1 VDEQERQK
9 AFISA
14 LTTEHFVLQSAASA
28 TIAEASGRTSLYVY
42 SVSSSLVAIGFS
54 LQADDVFWPLIAAII
69 PSLLVLGVFT
79 IVRLMETSV
88 ENQQLMRNIAQ
99 IRGYYRTLT
108 PEGIRYFSAE
118 NGRWPETDKRS
129 AARFGTF
136 IAICTTAASM
146 IAIINSI
153 IAGAG
158 AALLVRRFF
167 VETESMI
174 GWLIGVLTALSSLIV
189 LFLFQYWFFNN
200 TEPETG

>member
-1 VDEQERQK
+1 M
-9 AFISA
+9 SA
-14 LTTEHFVLQSAASA
+14 LTAEHFVLQSAASA

-54 LQADDVFWPLIAAII
+54 MQTDEAFWPLVAAII
-69 PSLLVLGVFT
+69 PCLYVLGLFT

-108 PEGIRYFSAE
+108 PEASDLFSADR
-118 NGRWPETDKRS
+118 GRWPETNERS

-146 IAIINSI
+146 VAIINSI

-158 AALLVRRFF
+158 AALLHTIPKQLRTHYRMVDGRACGFGIVSR
-167 VETESMI
+167 SI
-174 GWLIGVLTALSSLIV
+174 LISVLVFS
-189 LFLFQYWFFNN
+189 
-200 TEPETG
+200 